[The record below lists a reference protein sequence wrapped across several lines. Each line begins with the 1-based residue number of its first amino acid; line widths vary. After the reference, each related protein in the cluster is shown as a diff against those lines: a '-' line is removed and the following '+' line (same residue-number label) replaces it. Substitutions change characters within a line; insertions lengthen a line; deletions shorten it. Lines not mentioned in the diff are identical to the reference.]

1 MSSCKKEREEIMQT
15 RCAAIPLYRVVFYL
29 LLGSLAYLG
38 TQLVQAAPARA
49 ADAPAVVRPDLFP
62 GVQIFPIQVMQK
74 KGFAS
79 KYNLEVKSVML
90 AGPQAVYQRMQR
102 DDFQMGFGAWPKI
115 AQLRHAG
122 AKVVMVY
129 SMLGYTNEILV
140 KTDSPIKDVTDLKGK
155 RVAVFGGPGAGTTA
169 MFMLEMK
176 NYYDFDPLKQAHIF
190 YGALGLVAAE
200 LERGQVDAA
209 LLLEPFSDKLLA
221 TGKFRSVGNLGKIW
235 EKHNNASPMLLALVM
250 GEKWADANPIVAKRF
265 VAAYSESLLYLK
277 THKEIWK
284 ELAAGINIKD
294 PAAVEL
300 LRKNASAALIN
311 KWNDAY
317 VQSQLQFASQL
328 TSLFEHGGG
337 STADL
342 SSVFTT
348 RFVPSANAKNGK

>member
-1 MSSCKKEREEIMQT
+1 MQT
-15 RCAAIPLYRVVFYL
+15 RCTAIRPYRVVVFML
-29 LLGSLAYLG
+29 LASLACLG
-38 TQLVQAAPARA
+38 TQLIQAKSARA

-74 KGFAS
+74 SGIAA
-79 KYNLEVKSVML
+79 KYNLDVKPVML

-115 AQLRHAG
+115 VQLRHAG

-140 KTDSPIKDVTDLKGK
+140 KKDSPIKDVTDLKGK

-176 NYYDFDPLKQAHIF
+176 SYYHFDPLKEAHIF
-190 YGALGLVAAE
+190 YGAPGLVAAE
-200 LERGQVDAA
+200 LERDQVDAA
-209 LLLEPFSDKLLA
+209 LLLEPFSDTLLA
-221 TGKFRSVGNLGKIW
+221 TGNFRSVGNLGKIW

-250 GEKWADANPIVAKRF
+250 GEKWAEANPDVAKRF
-265 VAAYSESLLYLK
+265 VAAYSESMRYLK
-277 THKEIWK
+277 THKEIWT
-284 ELAAGINIKD
+284 ELAAGIHIKN

-300 LRKNASAALIN
+300 LRKNASAALID

-317 VQSQLQFASQL
+317 VQSQLQFANQL

-337 STADL
+337 SKVDL
-342 SSVFTT
+342 NSVFTT
-348 RFVPSANAKNGK
+348 RFVPAANANSAK